1 MCLAVPGRIIR
12 LEGNR
17 ATVDLAGNRLGV
29 DVSLIETPAIG
40 DWVVVHAGF
49 ALEKVDEDAARET
62 LALVRGLLESGEQ

>member
-29 DVSLIETPAIG
+29 DVSLIATPAIG